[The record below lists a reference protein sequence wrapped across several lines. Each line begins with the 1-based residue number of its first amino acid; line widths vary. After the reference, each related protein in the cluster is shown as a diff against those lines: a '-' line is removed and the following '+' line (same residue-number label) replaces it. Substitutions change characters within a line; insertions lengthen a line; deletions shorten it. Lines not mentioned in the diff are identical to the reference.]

1 MSPNRLGSPVAT
13 NVSSGISNPE
23 GALGVGKTT
32 DQLRTTTAEFSASQP
47 STMDTSDKWFTLDNH
62 GGPTE
67 IFPFLDTYSMI
78 SAMIMARF
86 PGSLMTLGQ
95 VSPG

>member
-1 MSPNRLGSPVAT
+1 
-13 NVSSGISNPE
+13 
-23 GALGVGKTT
+23 
-32 DQLRTTTAEFSASQP
+32 
-47 STMDTSDKWFTLDNH
+47 MDTSDKWFTLDNH

>member
-1 MSPNRLGSPVAT
+1 
-13 NVSSGISNPE
+13 
-23 GALGVGKTT
+23 VGKTT

-67 IFPFLDTYSMI
+67 IFPFLHTYSMI

>member
-1 MSPNRLGSPVAT
+1 
-13 NVSSGISNPE
+13 
-23 GALGVGKTT
+23 
-32 DQLRTTTAEFSASQP
+32 
-47 STMDTSDKWFTLDNH
+47 MDTSDKWFTLDNH

-67 IFPFLDTYSMI
+67 IFPFLHTYSMI

-95 VSPG
+95 VSPANRARDRHRRLRVGLLRLVFYQVVVLEAT

>member
-1 MSPNRLGSPVAT
+1 MSTNRVGSPVAT

-23 GALGVGKTT
+23 GALGVGK
-32 DQLRTTTAEFSASQP
+32 LRTTTAEFSASQP

-67 IFPFLDTYSMI
+67 IFPFLHTYSMI